1 MRFRILF
8 LILFLLAAAAGLGY
22 GFLVWELNRPI
33 ADSGKVELTI
43 SSGESVQEIGVK
55 LQEAGVMN
63 SLLFVFYVRSKNLT
77 AKIQAGKYEIPL
89 TLTPIQVVNLLQH
102 GTFDV
107 RLTFFEGWRK
117 EQYLGYAL
125 EILAVDDEE
134 FTSQFNTA
142 TKDLEGYLFPDTYFV
157 PINLSAENL
166 VAILRDNFSTKYSQV
181 KAAAATSGLTQKQI
195 VTIASLVERETADD
209 SDSQE
214 EMRTIAGIIVKRL
227 KIGMLLQVDATL
239 QYILGY
245 QEDSGKWWT
254 MDTAKIV
261 AAKKVD
267 SPYNTYKY
275 LGLPSGPITNPG
287 LDSLSATAN
296 YVKNTPFLYY
306 LHCND
311 GQVRYA
317 KTLGEHIAN
326 QACLK

>member
-1 MRFRILF
+1 MAKIKFLLTLLF
-8 LILFLLAAAAGLGY
+8 LVLAAASASAFIFY
-22 GFLVWELNRPI
+22 KLNRPI
-33 ADSGKVELTI
+33 ASEGKMEITI
-43 SSGESVQEIGVK
+43 KSGESVQEIGQN
-55 LQEAGVMN
+55 LQDAGVMN
-63 SLLFVFYVRSKNLT
+63 SLLFVAYVRFSNLT

-102 GTFDV
+102 GTFDI